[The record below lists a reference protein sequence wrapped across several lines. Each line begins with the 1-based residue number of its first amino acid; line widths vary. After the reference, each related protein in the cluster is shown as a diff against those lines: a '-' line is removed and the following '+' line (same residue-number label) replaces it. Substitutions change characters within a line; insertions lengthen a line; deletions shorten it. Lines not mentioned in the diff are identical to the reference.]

1 VVAKILECSTAEVTN
16 AIWRVKN
23 QNFYTNYL
31 RSNIMFINRHN
42 YEEYFLL
49 YADGELQ
56 AADRQMVDEFVVRHP
71 DLADELELLL
81 STVLPTPTH
90 YAMPSKAGLL
100 KPEIWDVENITP
112 LQTNLLLHLDGELA
126 ETPTHTLNSQLAQDP
141 HTQLEWQYLSN
152 ARLAPELVEMPN
164 KASLYHTDDDTVV
177 IPMYW
182 IRRLAVAA
190 AIIVLGWFVGS
201 KLIATNSTSMPNGT
215 LATTPSSP
223 TNTIPKGSN
232 TPTQITD
239 ESSPNSG
246 LVVSDKKDN
255 TNTLKP
261 IITIEKKDDFKKLEP
276 TPQNQEFLTQNSQEV
291 PDRDLIGNS
300 AQLASNGISN
310 TQINN
315 TLPTGVNLEKLNNA
329 TLAGLETTNTPA
341 NPLSQQAVYN
351 EEPDTDEYVYIGGAK
366 IKKQKVRNVFRT
378 VGRTLGRTLEKNT
391 IAQVV
396 TETASL
402 R

>member
-1 VVAKILECSTAEVTN
+1 
-16 AIWRVKN
+16 
-23 QNFYTNYL
+23 
-31 RSNIMFINRHN
+31 MFINRHN

-291 PDRDLIGNS
+291 PDRNLIGNS
-300 AQLASNGISN
+300 TDLASNGISN